1 MGYGLWVM
9 GYGLWV
15 MGYGLWV
22 MGYGLWVMGI
32 KKEFAKISK
41 LFFYNTKGTD
51 HLKNY
56 PFTQFTIFSSIGFT
70 LERYTFTNSPFSL
83 IRYF

>member
-1 MGYGLWVM
+1 VFS
-9 GYGLWV
+9 V

-41 LFFYNTKGTD
+41 LFFLTLSELITD

-56 PFTQFTIFSSIGFT
+56 PFTQFTMFSSIGFT
-70 LERYTFTNSPFSL
+70 LERYTLTNSPFSL